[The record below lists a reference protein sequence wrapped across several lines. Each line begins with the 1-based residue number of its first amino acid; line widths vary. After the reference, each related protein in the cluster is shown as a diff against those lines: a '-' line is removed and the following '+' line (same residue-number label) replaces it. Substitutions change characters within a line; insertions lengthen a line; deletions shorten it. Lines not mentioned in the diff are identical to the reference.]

1 MPARRTVPQHPRCRY
16 LPAHHLGLQLRRAH
30 GARHV
35 AEHRP
40 PAPNRPKTS
49 RPVGATACR
58 AREHLQRWHT
68 NRRTL
73 DAYAHRSAPR
83 SATGTPAGT
92 FYPRSATASR

>member
-1 MPARRTVPQHPRCRY
+1 MPARRTVPQHPRRRY

-40 PAPNRPKTS
+40 PAPNRPQTS

-58 AREHLQRWHT
+58 ARERLQRRRTH
-68 NRRTL
+68 RRTL
-73 DAYAHRSAPR
+73 DAHAHWNAPR
-83 SATGTPAGT
+83 AANGAPTGT
-92 FYPRSATASR
+92 FCPRSATASS